1 MKIIRFKRAPTLSR
15 FFLAIAL
22 LAAVATCPA
31 AALGASS
38 ASGSC
43 GGVTD
48 SRTLSVSI
56 TAPSSAVIGRSVSV
70 DVNASGGG
78 VFGQTVVANVVVSD
92 GSVQSSSSLSGN
104 YTASTGFDFLPD
116 RVGAITIT
124 AVVTDQMPAP
134 LCAIAPLTVNTVVQ
148 VSAAPAGSST
158 ASQSQADTTAPT
170 VTAVQRVT
178 GRVGSIARFK
188 YRVSSGGSATQE
200 ALAIYRRGA
209 SKAVSM
215 MVTKWGRNTGVRGVR
230 WRLPASLR
238 PGTYTWCVVSKDS
251 SGNIGDDN
259 GGCAKLIV
267 TA

>member
-1 MKIIRFKRAPTLSR
+1 MRGIRSKRAPSR
-15 FFLAIAL
+15 SFFLLAGAL
-22 LAAVATCPA
+22 LVAGAAWPA

-38 ASGSC
+38 ASATC
-43 GGVTD
+43 GGVMD

-56 TAPSSAVIGRSVSV
+56 TAPSSAVVGRSVSV
-70 DVNASGGG
+70 SIDASGGG
-78 VFGQTVVANVVVSD
+78 TLGQTVSANVVISD
-92 GSVQSSSSLSGN
+92 GSVQSSSSLFGN

-116 RVGAITIT
+116 RAGAITIT
-124 AVVTDQMPAP
+124 AVVTDQVSAP
-134 LCAIAPLTVNTVVQ
+134 LCTIAPLTVSTVVQ
-148 VSAAPAGSST
+148 VSAASAGSSV
-158 ASQSQADTTAPT
+158 ASQSQADTVAPT

-178 GRVGSIARFK
+178 GRAGSIARFK

-200 ALAIYRRGA
+200 AFAIYRRGA

-215 MVTKWGRNTGVRGVR
+215 MVTKWGRNAGVRGVR

-259 GGCAKLIV
+259 GGCAKLII